1 MLLHAK
7 SPLSFLGGAV
17 FSLFLLY
24 LWRISSFG
32 FDIDPYLEG
41 KATQKMTVSEGNFS
55 VISNETI
62 AEPVVEKY
70 SIQDVLSNSTL
81 GVSPIVVA
89 EVKLISPPNSSRKS
103 WRSTFHRELTEVTY

>member
-41 KATQKMTVSEGNFS
+41 KASQKVTDSNENS
-55 VISNETI
+55 SAISNETI
-62 AEPVVEKY
+62 TEPVVEKY

-81 GVSPIVVA
+81 GVSPVVVA
-89 EVKLISPPNSSRKS
+89 EVKPISPPNSLRKS
-103 WRSTFHRELTEVTY
+103 WRSTFHLEVIEVTY